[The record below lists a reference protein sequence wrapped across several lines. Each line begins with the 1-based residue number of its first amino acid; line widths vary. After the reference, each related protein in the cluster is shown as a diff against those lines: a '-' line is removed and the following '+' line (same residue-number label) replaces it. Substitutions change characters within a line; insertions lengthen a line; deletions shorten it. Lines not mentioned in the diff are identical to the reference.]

1 MRGIRTDDL
10 TRKTLKSYPLHHKRL
25 YTWSIS
31 YLIVKKLKFSAQRS
45 SKFRDFEK
53 ISIRL
58 LLNIALIPK
67 LLGFSVLRPLSLGID
82 VK

>member
-31 YLIVKKLKFSAQRS
+31 YLIVKKLKLTHTS
-45 SKFRDFEK
+45 SRGLVDE
-53 ISIRL
+53 I
-58 LLNIALIPK
+58 
-67 LLGFSVLRPLSLGID
+67 
-82 VK
+82 